1 MNPSASD
8 AGGGGDGLI
17 VAPKQDKLP
26 SAGYTVYGKS
36 NFHMCDSGCPPG
48 TWLCRDETTL
58 DIDFSN
64 ANGPRIRGVHVQPR
78 TKFPPT
84 SPTVPIPSAGA
95 CSDDDDYD
103 DDDDWPGLTSV
114 AATTTVTT
122 TTTTEPFGLR
132 VKLPP
137 ASAPVVVP
145 VTTDTRAHFTRVSYG
160 RDANKKEII

>member
-8 AGGGGDGLI
+8 AGGGGGGDGLI

-26 SAGYTVYGKS
+26 SAGFTVYGRS

-58 DIDFSN
+58 DIDFSD
-64 ANGPRIRGVHVQPR
+64 AGGPRIRGVHFQPR

-84 SPTVPIPSAGA
+84 SPLVPIPSAGA
-95 CSDDDDYD
+95 CSNDE
-103 DDDDWPGLTSV
+103 DDDWPGLTSV
-114 AATTTVTT
+114 AATTT

-145 VTTDTRAHFTRVSYG
+145 IATETRAHFTRVSYG